1 MSPRTRDLTLTLHVL
16 TSIGWFGAV
25 VVFLVLAIA
34 GFASAQPRIV
44 TASYLA
50 MSLAT
55 RYVIVPLC
63 FASLATGVIQSLA
76 TRWGLFR
83 HYWVVIKLVLTVL
96 ATAVL
101 LLHWVVIKLVLTL
114 LATAVLLLH
123 TRPIDEMAEL
133 VARTVLSPA
142 EHRGMRIQLV
152 FDAGAALVV
161 LVVATVLAVYKPR
174 GVTRYGRRAFSSLPT
189 VR

>member
-1 MSPRTRDLTLTLHVL
+1 MSPRTKDLTLTLHVL

-34 GFASAQPRIV
+34 GLASAQPRIV

-63 FASLATGVIQSLA
+63 FASLASGVVQSLA

-83 HYWVVIKLVLTVL
+83 HYWVI
-96 ATAVL
+96 
-101 LLHWVVIKLVLTL
+101 IKLVLTL
-114 LATAVLLLH
+114 LATAVLMVH
-123 TRPIDEMAEL
+123 TRPIGEMAEIA
-133 VARTVLSPA
+133 ARMGLSPT

-174 GVTRYGRRAFSSLPT
+174 GLTRHGKRSSSVTQLARR
-189 VR
+189 